1 MPSLSHRWGSR
12 RLTYAKIFRYNSRR
26 ADGSMCDSPTGIVLD
41 PVYSGKALY
50 NLLEEMREAPDEWR
64 GRRVMFL
71 HTGGL
76 LGMYD
81 KLSQLEP
88 IIERTARASR
98 LKVDT

>member
-1 MPSLSHRWGSR
+1 MSHRCSAVIHAVPTAAC
-12 RLTYAKIFRYNSRR
+12 LIF
-26 ADGSMCDSPTGIVLD
+26 PGIVLD
-41 PVYSGKALY
+41 PVYSGKGLY
-50 NLLEEMREAPDEWR
+50 KLLEEMREAPDEWR

-98 LKVDT
+98 LRLDG

>member
-1 MPSLSHRWGSR
+1 M
-12 RLTYAKIFRYNSRR
+12 
-26 ADGSMCDSPTGIVLD
+26 LD

-50 NLLEEMREAPDEWR
+50 KLLEEMRSAPEDWR
-64 GRRVMFL
+64 GRKVLFL

-88 IIERTARASR
+88 ILERTDRASR
-98 LKVDT
+98 MSV